1 MSRLSVTSSNS
12 LRKSSPSTRKRAQ
25 SLGRLGEVMEGDG
38 YQYEDLERTELDPD
52 SQNHWRD
59 QIRNIHSESG
69 TPFMGM
75 KKSITLEPNGIL
87 PRAKST
93 YEVNVNLLEGHPPP
107 PVLPMPP
114 PPPIPVPPRPVYV
127 GGDMGS
133 PNERLMMR
141 REFPIVLSH
150 NPRPIT
156 CFYSPTIPMQQGQ
169 GEGGGFNT
177 DIRTADR
184 LLVHPQNSPGRPYSS
199 YDLKVSNFSSLKLVS
214 FCKHTEEHHQQ
225 PTNFI
230 YICNASKSQLTQ
242 FYRLSSEVI
251 LMLNIW
257 DFWRFWLH
265 IIETVHPQL
274 VFNDEDKFDLLS
286 LQLFMGVQA

>member
-1 MSRLSVTSSNS
+1 MLSDMSRLSVTSSNS
-12 LRKSSPSTRKRAQ
+12 LRKNSPSTRKRAQ

-38 YQYEDLERTELDPD
+38 YQYEDLERAELDPD

-93 YEVNVNLLEGHPPP
+93 YEVNVNSLEGRPPP
-107 PVLPMPP
+107 PVLHMPP

-156 CFYSPTIPMQQGQ
+156 CFYSPNIPMQPGQ
-169 GEGGGFNT
+169 GDSGGCNT

-184 LLVHPQNSPGRPYSS
+184 LLVHQQNSPGRPYSS
-199 YDLKVSNFSSLKLVS
+199 YDLKVSNFLNLKS
-214 FCKHTEEHHQQ
+214 FFFLFCRHTEEQHQQ
-225 PTNFI
+225 TT
-230 YICNASKSQLTQ
+230 YIVVKIHLYCHI
-242 FYRLSSEVI
+242 LS
-251 LMLNIW
+251 ML
-257 DFWRFWLH
+257 FM
-265 IIETVHPQL
+265 
-274 VFNDEDKFDLLS
+274 S
-286 LQLFMGVQA
+286 LQFKSALMSFCC

>member
-1 MSRLSVTSSNS
+1 MSCFISQTIVRGTIVGHGDYISAMLSDMSRLSVTSSNS

-38 YQYEDLERTELDPD
+38 YQYEDLERTDLEPD

-87 PRAKST
+87 PKAKST
-93 YEVNVNLLEGHPPP
+93 YEVNVNSLDGRPPLP

-127 GGDMGS
+127 GGDIGS

-156 CFYSPTIPMQQGQ
+156 CFYSPTIPMHQAP
-169 GEGGGFNT
+169 GESGGFNP

-199 YDLKVSNFSSLKLVS
+199 YDLKVNNFLNLKLVS
-214 FCKHTEEHHQQ
+214 FCRHTWKNN
-225 PTNFI
+225 TNSQHTSSLYLMF
-230 YICNASKSQLTQ
+230 CN
-242 FYRLSSEVI
+242 
-251 LMLNIW
+251 
-257 DFWRFWLH
+257 
-265 IIETVHPQL
+265 
-274 VFNDEDKFDLLS
+274 
-286 LQLFMGVQA
+286 